1 MLNEADSD
9 IDTFMQHNVGLLNR
23 NNSSTPG
30 IQGAEMDMYVA
41 MAAISLV
48 TIGIG
53 SSIFDAINRNMTMG
67 A

>member
-1 MLNEADSD
+1 
-9 IDTFMQHNVGLLNR
+9 
-23 NNSSTPG
+23 
-30 IQGAEMDMYVA
+30 MDMYVA